1 MAFFLYLIH
10 LVNILIYTV
19 ILPIYCSTFKK
30 TNSILQ
36 NVLSYFHYSGCT
48 TPGRADLAFALDS
61 SGSIGRANWFKVL
74 DFVKAM
80 ALSLRI
86 DSGVHKL
93 GVVSFGSL
101 GTREFNLEQ
110 YQRLSEMLPAID
122 R

>member
-1 MAFFLYLIH
+1 MYL
-10 LVNILIYTV
+10 V
-19 ILPIYCSTFKK
+19 IL
-30 TNSILQ
+30 
-36 NVLSYFHYSGCT
+36 HASGCT

-101 GTREFNLEQ
+101 GIREFNLEQ